1 MSMVDA
7 TVMPTQNYV
16 NLEITELTA
25 SGYLEWKAWLPS
37 PYFFFLKFDFEPQ
50 KEAALSFQLV

>member
-1 MSMVDA
+1 MVGA

-25 SGYLEWKAWLPS
+25 SGYLELKVCFPH
-37 PYFFFLKFDFEPQ
+37 PPFFFFFKEFYFKPQ
-50 KEAALSFQLV
+50 EAALSFQLV

>member
-37 PYFFFLKFDFEPQ
+37 PYFFF
-50 KEAALSFQLV
+50 